1 MGPFSN
7 GTEAP
12 ALLPFSA
19 ELGRSGE
26 FGRSGELNRGSWGVV
41 WVEDCVIQEDKD
53 VDKMRMRWM
62 YFQLHHT

>member
-1 MGPFSN
+1 MGPFPN

-12 ALLPFSA
+12 APLPFYD

-41 WVEDCVIQEDKD
+41 WVEDCVI
-53 VDKMRMRWM
+53 
-62 YFQLHHT
+62 